1 MLKRFTLENMFSFKA
16 SETLHL
22 EAIKSCKER
31 LDEATFPICAG
42 DESVRVLKV
51 VAIYG
56 ANASGKTNLLHAFQ
70 LMVSFVR
77 GSMSGA
83 QTNAR
88 IPVSPFLHVEKWEGT
103 PPPSKME
110 VVFVIDDTQYRYG
123 FQATGSTI
131 CEEWL
136 YRKVLG
142 RKYARE
148 IELFVRYQE
157 DGRDVIVPTPAFER
171 ADKSIAEKTRRN
183 ALFLSV
189 AAAFAVPEATRILR
203 DFFGG
208 ISVYSADSDAL
219 NVETSAMILENRHR
233 DKILSFLVT
242 TDASIDR
249 IEIKKHEV
257 TREFNQ
263 MVGQSVARV
272 SVLEPEIFL
281 KNPKGGSYSSSLPL
295 ERIVSRGTFKAF
307 QLAGPIFDVL
317 ERGGL
322 LVVDELDCKLHPI
335 LVRQIIRLFNSKDS
349 NPNKAQ
355 LVFNTHDT
363 NLLNDK
369 VYSATRNRDENL
381 LRRDQVYFME
391 RDADFAS
398 HLYSLIDFAK
408 ENGRVREDSS
418 FAKDYLNGLYGS
430 IPYIGRFWEVAD
442 GTAQ

>member
-1 MLKRFTLENMFSFKA
+1 MLRRFTLENMFSFKT

-31 LDEATFPICAG
+31 LDEATFPVCKG
-42 DESVRVLKV
+42 DETVRALKV
-51 VAIYG
+51 AAIYG

-83 QTNAR
+83 QANAR
-88 IPVSPFLHVEKWEGT
+88 IPVSPFLHVEKWEGV

-110 VVFVIDDTQYRYG
+110 IVFVIDGTQYRYG
-123 FQATGSTI
+123 FQATGSVI

-148 IELFVRYQE
+148 TELFVRYRE
-157 DGRDVIVPTPAFER
+157 EGRDVIVPSQAFER
-171 ADKSIAEKTRRN
+171 ADKSIVDKTREN

-189 AAAFAVPEATRILR
+189 AAMFAVPEATRILR
-203 DFFGG
+203 DFFGS
-208 ISVYSADSDAL
+208 ISVYSADSDAI

-233 DKILSFLVT
+233 DKILSFLTT
-242 TDASIDR
+242 TDSSIDR
-249 IEIKKHEV
+249 IEIKKRDV

-263 MVGQSVARV
+263 MVGQSVPSM

-281 KNPKGGSYSSSLPL
+281 KNPQGGSYSGSLPL
-295 ERIVSRGTFKAF
+295 ERIASRGTFKAF

-349 NPNKAQ
+349 NPNNAQ

-369 VYSATRNRDENL
+369 VYNAARERDENL

-391 RDADFAS
+391 RDAGFAS

-442 GTAQ
+442 VAAQ